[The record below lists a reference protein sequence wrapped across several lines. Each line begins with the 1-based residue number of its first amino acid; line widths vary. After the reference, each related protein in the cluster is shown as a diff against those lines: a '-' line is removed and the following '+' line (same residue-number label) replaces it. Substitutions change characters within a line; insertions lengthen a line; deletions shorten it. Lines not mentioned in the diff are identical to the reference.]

1 MTTGFA
7 ERLLAWYDEHG
18 RRDLPWQHPR
28 SAYRAWVSEV
38 MLQQTQV
45 ATVIPYFERFM
56 RSFPDAAALADAP
69 LDDVLEHWAGLGY
82 YARARNLH
90 RAAYARQRDDGIE
103 VPRKLAAMRVADD
116 FGGPV
121 EIPRACVIP

>member
-1 MTTGFA
+1 MTGFA
-7 ERLLAWYDEHG
+7 DRLLAWYDEHG

-56 RSFPDAAALADAP
+56 RSFPDAVAEGACP
-69 LDDVLEHWAGLGY
+69 GLGAAGY
-82 YARARNLH
+82 PPSSQAVANTPTIRKARVSLSLSDRMAYWSRSARK
-90 RAAYARQRDDGIE
+90 R
-103 VPRKLAAMRVADD
+103 
-116 FGGPV
+116 
-121 EIPRACVIP
+121 